1 MCPPRELRTRPRLSS
16 SCRFH
21 VSQLAPIER
30 VKVIDALSQADH
42 ACLLRQLEALIEGI
56 SALEA
61 MIEASE
67 YDVVDV

>member
-1 MCPPRELRTRPRLSS
+1 
-16 SCRFH
+16 
-21 VSQLAPIER
+21 
-30 VKVIDALSQADH
+30 VIDALSQADH